1 MTDGLKVVHRE
12 AIIAKIAAN
21 DRVERAVLFGSR
33 ATGTNT
39 VSSDVD
45 IALFGSGLTLTDQAR
60 LAAALDEIPMAQS
73 VDLLLYDSI
82 SNRTLR
88 EHIRCQGVEWYARSN
103 NTRAASPARH
113 QRPRHGVS
121 PSTDKEWED
130 VALGNLVEIFDGP
143 HATPTKTPTG
153 PLFLGISNL
162 ASGRLDLTATE
173 HLSEDDYLRWT
184 RRVTPTTND
193 VVFSYETRIGEA
205 ALIPNGLRA
214 CLGRRMGLLRAK
226 DGAVDLRFLLYA
238 FLGTQFQ
245 ETLRVRT
252 VHGSTVDRIPLIEMP
267 SFPIH
272 VPRDITE
279 QCAIAHVLGTL
290 DDKIELNRRMNATLE
305 AMARALFRSW
315 FVDFDPVRAKMEGR
329 DTGLPKDIADLFPA
343 RLVSSQLGEIPEEW
357 QIRPLD
363 SVAHFQNGLA
373 LQKFRP
379 SQSEAR
385 LPVVKIAQLRTG
397 EADSGEWARATNK
410 REFIIDNGDV
420 VFSWSGS
427 LLVQMWH
434 GGRAALNQHLFKVTS
449 KRYPKWFYLHSI
461 LSHFPEFQRIAR
473 DKATT
478 MGHIR
483 RHHLTDALCA
493 VPPDRFV
500 NGISRIFERL
510 LERQG
515 VNEVER
521 RTLATLRDALLPR
534 LVSGEM
540 RVRRRGKG
548 RGRDGRNDQLLTS
561 RDHGEATGSGET
573 VVDAT

>member
-1 MTDGLKVVHRE
+1 MTDGLKDAHRE
-12 AIIAKIAAN
+12 AIIATIAAT

-45 IALFGSGLTLTDQAR
+45 IALFGDRLTLTDQAR

-73 VDLLLYDSI
+73 VDLLLHDSI
-82 SNRTLR
+82 QDRTLR
-88 EHIRCQGVEWYARSN
+88 EHIRRQGVEWYARSSE
-103 NTRAASPARH
+103 TWAASPARH
-113 QRPRHGVS
+113 R
-121 PSTDKEWED
+121 STDEEWKC
-130 VALGNLVEIFDGP
+130 VALGNLAEIFDGP

-173 HLSEDDYLRWT
+173 HLSEDDYRRWT

-205 ALIPNGLRA
+205 ALVPKGLRA

-226 DGAVDLRFLLYA
+226 DGTVDPRFLLYA

-245 ETLRVRT
+245 ETLRART

-267 SFPIH
+267 GFPIR
-272 VPRDITE
+272 VPRNVAE
-279 QCAIAHVLGTL
+279 QRAIAHVLGTL
-290 DDKIELNRRMNATLE
+290 DVKIELNRRMNATLE

-329 DTGLPKDIADLFPA
+329 DTGLPKDIADLFPD
-343 RLVSSQLGEIPEEW
+343 RLVDSDLGEIPEGW
-357 QIRPLD
+357 QLKPLD
-363 SVAHFQNGLA
+363 SVACFQNGLA

-379 SQSEAR
+379 SQNEAR
-385 LPVVKIAQLRTG
+385 LPVVKIAQLRAG
-397 EADSGEWARATNK
+397 ESNSGEWASATIK
-410 REFIIDNGDV
+410 PECIIENGDV

-427 LLVQMWH
+427 LLVRTWC

-449 KRYPKWFYLHSI
+449 KRYPKWFYLRSI
-461 LSHFPEFQRIAR
+461 LSHFPEFQRIAK

-483 RHHLTDALCA
+483 RHHLTDALCV
-493 VPPDRFV
+493 VPPDRV
-500 NGISRIFERL
+500 IVRVSDMLGGL
-510 LERQG
+510 LERQ
-515 VNEVER
+515 VANEVAIR
-521 RTLATLRDALLPR
+521 ILVALRDTLLPR
-534 LVSGEM
+534 LVSGEL
-540 RVRRRGKG
+540 RVNAPEPACRSDDRPA
-548 RGRDGRNDQLLTS
+548 LVEA
-561 RDHGEATGSGET
+561 HGA
-573 VVDAT
+573 